1 MDAKLNIHFK
11 RQADGSTLATAVLIE
26 DGNATPRFFRLP
38 IKPEVDPWTVY
49 ADVAN
54 QAVGYLKSQTEP
66 PTKNKQTGSS
76 PKGRLIQLQ
85 GVLTT

>member
-1 MDAKLNIHFK
+1 MDAKLTIHFR
-11 RQADGSTLATAVLIE
+11 RQDDGSTLATAVMIE
-26 DGNATPRFFRLP
+26 SGSSTPRFFRMP
-38 IKPEVDPWTVY
+38 IKPDVDPWTVY

-54 QAVGYLKSQTEP
+54 QAVGYLKSQTKP
-66 PTKNKQTGSS
+66 PTKSKQTGSS